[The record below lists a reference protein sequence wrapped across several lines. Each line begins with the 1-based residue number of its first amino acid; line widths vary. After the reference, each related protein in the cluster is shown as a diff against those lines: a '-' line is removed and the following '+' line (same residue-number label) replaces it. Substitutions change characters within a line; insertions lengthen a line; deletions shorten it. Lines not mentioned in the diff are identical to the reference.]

1 MTQQEI
7 YDTLVRVFNDS
18 LDSCGNEALALSCLQ
33 SEMRQLMENMRNE
46 SGDLI

>member
-1 MTQQEI
+1 MTQKDI
-7 YDTLVRVFNDS
+7 YDTLVRIFNDS

-46 SGDLI
+46 SGDLL